1 MQFQIDQL
9 HFAAPSLF
17 LWLGVLLVLAIGFFS
32 WTAFRRATRPVRTG
46 LLELLRF
53 LIAALVLVLLLQPEY
68 HRVLDP
74 TQEPEVVILADS
86 SGSMATV
93 DTAEDPEDSRSK
105 IVARSAVA
113 QKILESEFYLPLLED
128 GKTTVNIE
136 TFGTASSETE
146 EDSAAVQTGTN
157 LGEALSGLLENRPNL
172 RSVVLLSDGD
182 WNEGNPPV
190 TAAQK
195 YRLRDIPIFS
205 VPLGSEIRLPDL
217 ELVSVS
223 APTYGI
229 VGENVQ
235 IPFTVRSS
243 LDRDLRTI
251 IRLRDSEGREV
262 TKELTIPA
270 RSTVYESV
278 LYRLQEE
285 GSSTLTLTLPP
296 ANGELLPD
304 NNSRSFTLSGKP
316 EDIRVLVIET
326 LPRWEYRFIRNALSR
341 DPGVKVDCLLLH
353 PKLGVGDGP
362 NYISEFPEE
371 TEKLQKYDVVFLGD
385 IGIGDD
391 QLTLEQAELLK
402 GLVENLASG
411 LVFIPGSQGNWQSL
425 LDSPLGD
432 LMPVLLDDKQPSGHA
447 EGTASPLELTSEGRS
462 SLLTM
467 LADSEDQNPQVWSS
481 LPGFFWHA
489 PVVRA
494 KSGTE
499 VLAVHSNRRND
510 YGRIPLLVTNRVGSG
525 KVLFLGHDSAWR
537 WRRGVEDLYH
547 YRFWGQVAR
556 WMSYQRNIAT
566 DQRIRLYF
574 SPERPKPGDRVTVV
588 ANVFDAN
595 GAPVREG
602 PIPLEL
608 TEPSGKTTRIEL
620 EAAEE
625 NNQWGTFSA
634 RFKVTQAGEW
644 ALNAFLPD
652 EEGSSPQ
659 LTTTLLA
666 QDELLEKVGQ
676 PAKLDVLDEIA
687 TISRGK
693 VTRGGDLSQL
703 LRELQLLPTPTPQV
717 IPFRLWAHPV
727 AAILLV
733 ILLGLF
739 WTGRKLNGTF

>member
-1 MQFQIDQL
+1 MQFQINQL
-9 HFAAPSLF
+9 HFAAPSIFVWLGLLF
-17 LWLGVLLVLAIGFFS
+17 LAAIGFYCF
-32 WTAFRRATRPVRTG
+32 TAFRRAARPVRTG

-53 LIAALVLVLLLQPEY
+53 LIAALVVLLLLQPEY
-68 HRVLDP
+68 HRVLNP
-74 TQEPEVVILADS
+74 TEEPEIVILADT
-86 SGSMATV
+86 SGSMMTV
-93 DTAEDPEDSRSK
+93 DAKSDPESARPEITPRS
-105 IVARSAVA
+105 ILA
-113 QKILESEFYLPLLED
+113 QSVLESEFYLPLLED

-136 TFGTASSETE
+136 TFGSPPENPE
-146 EDSAAVQTGTN
+146 PGIQTGTN
-157 LGEALSGLLENRPNL
+157 LEAALSNLLENRPNL

-182 WNEGNPPV
+182 WNQGKPPV

-195 YRLRDIPIFS
+195 YRLRDVPIFT
-205 VPLGSEIRLPDL
+205 VPIGSETRLPDL
-217 ELVSVS
+217 ELVAVS

-251 IRLRDSEGREV
+251 VRLRDSSGNEIS
-262 TKELTIPA
+262 KDLTIPA
-270 RSTVYESV
+270 RSTVYESI
-278 LYRLQEE
+278 LYRLQKE
-285 GSSTLTLTLPP
+285 GSNTLTLTLPP

-353 PKLGVGDGP
+353 PKLGAGDGP
-362 NYISEFPEE
+362 DYIKEFPEKPE
-371 TEKLQKYDVVFLGD
+371 DLQKYDVIFLGD
-385 IGIGDD
+385 IGIGEG
-391 QLTLEQAELLK
+391 QLTIEQADLLK

-425 LDSPLGD
+425 IESPLGD
-432 LMPVLLDDKQPSGHA
+432 LLPVLLDDKQPNGFA
-447 EGTASPLELTSEGRS
+447 EASAAPLELTSEGRS

-467 LADSEDQNPQVWSS
+467 LADSEDQNPSVWSS

-574 SPERPKPGDRVTVV
+574 SPERPKPGDKVTLT

-595 GAPVREG
+595 GAPLKEG

-608 TEPSGKTTRIEL
+608 TQPSGKTTRIEL
-620 EAAEE
+620 KAEQAD
-625 NNQWGTFSA
+625 NTWGTFST
-634 RFKVTQAGEW
+634 RFTVTQPGEW
-644 ALNAFLPD
+644 TIDAFLPGESRD
-652 EEGSSPQ
+652 TPQ
-659 LTTTLLA
+659 LSTVILA
-666 QDELLEKVGQ
+666 QDEQLEKIGQ
-676 PAKLDVLDEIA
+676 PAKIDVLSELSS
-687 TISRGK
+687 ISRGN
-693 VTRGGDLSQL
+693 VATTADLPGL
-703 LRELQLLPTPTPQV
+703 LKDLQLLPTPRPQV
-717 IPFRLWAHPV
+717 IPLRLWAHPFV
-727 AAILLV
+727 AIFLI

>member
-17 LWLGVLLVLAIGFFS
+17 IWLGLLLLTAIGVYC
-32 WTAFRRATRPVRTG
+32 WMAFRRATRPVRTG

-53 LIAALVLVLLLQPEY
+53 LIATLVVVLLLQPEY
-68 HRVLDP
+68 HRVLNP
-74 TQEPEVVILADS
+74 TEEPEIVILADTT
-86 SGSMATV
+86 GSMTTV
-93 DTAEDPEDSRSK
+93 DAPDDPESARPTILSRSML
-105 IVARSAVA
+105 A
-113 QKILESEFYLPLLED
+113 QQVLESEFYLPLLED

-136 TFGTASSETE
+136 TFGAPP
-146 EDSAAVQTGTN
+146 EDPEPGTQTGTD
-157 LGEALSGLLENRPNL
+157 LEGALADLLENRPNL
-172 RSVVLLSDGD
+172 RSIVLLSDGD
-182 WNEGNPPV
+182 WNQGKPPV

-195 YRLRDIPIFS
+195 YRLRDIPIFT
-205 VPLGSEIRLPDL
+205 VPIGSKTRLPDL
-217 ELVSVS
+217 ELLSVS

-251 IRLRDSEGREV
+251 VRLRSSDGDEIS
-262 TKELTIPA
+262 KDLTIPA
-270 RSTVYESV
+270 RSTVYESI
-278 LYRLQEE
+278 LYRLQKE
-285 GSSTLTLTLPP
+285 GSNTLALTLPP
-296 ANGELLPD
+296 ASGELIPD

-316 EDIRVLVIET
+316 ENIRVLVVET

-353 PKLGVGDGP
+353 PKLGAGDGP
-362 NYISEFPEE
+362 DYIREFPEKPE
-371 TEKLQKYDVVFLGD
+371 ELQKYDVIFLGD
-385 IGIGDD
+385 IGIGEN
-391 QLTLEQAELLK
+391 QLTTEQTELLK
-402 GLVENLASG
+402 GLVENQASG

-425 LDSPLGD
+425 MSSPLGD
-432 LMPVLLDDKQPSGHA
+432 LMPVLLDDKQPNGYS
-447 EGTASPLELTSEGRS
+447 ESTASPLELTSEGRS

-467 LADSEDQNPQVWSS
+467 LADSEDQNPAVWSS

-489 PVVRA
+489 PVLRA

-574 SPERPKPGDRVTVV
+574 SPERPKPGDKVTLT

-595 GAPVREG
+595 GAPLREG

-608 TEPSGKTTRIEL
+608 TQPSGKTTRIEL
-620 EAAEE
+620 KAAEAD
-625 NNQWGTFSA
+625 NTWGTFST
-634 RFKVTQAGEW
+634 RFTVDQAGQW
-644 ALNAFLPD
+644 TIDAYLPGESTD
-652 EEGSSPQ
+652 TPQ
-659 LTTTLLA
+659 LSTIILA
-666 QDELLEKVGQ
+666 QDEQLEKVGQ
-676 PAKLDVLDEIA
+676 PAKLDVLSELA

-693 VTRGGDLSQL
+693 VATSADLPGL
-703 LRELQLLPTPTPQV
+703 LKELQLLPTPNPQV
-717 IPFRLWAHPV
+717 IPLRLWAHP
-727 AAILLV
+727 AAAVLLIV
-733 ILLGLF
+733 LLALF

>member
-1 MQFQIDQL
+1 M
-9 HFAAPSLF
+9 
-17 LWLGVLLVLAIGFFS
+17 
-32 WTAFRRATRPVRTG
+32 TAFRRALRPVRTG

-53 LIAALVLVLLLQPEY
+53 LIAALVVVLLLQPEY
-68 HRVLDP
+68 HRVLNP
-74 TQEPEVVILADS
+74 AEEPEIVILADTT
-86 SGSMATV
+86 GSMMTV
-93 DTAEDPEDSRSK
+93 DASEDSDSSRPDIIPRS
-105 IVARSAVA
+105 VLA
-113 QKILESEFYLPLLED
+113 QKVLESEFYLPLLED

-136 TFGTASSETE
+136 TFGSDPENIEPGT
-146 EDSAAVQTGTN
+146 QTGTD
-157 LGEALSGLLENRPNL
+157 LEAALADLLENRPNL

-182 WNEGNPPV
+182 WNQGKPPV

-195 YRLRDIPIFS
+195 YRLRDVPIFS
-205 VPLGSEIRLPDL
+205 VPIGSETRLPDL
-217 ELVSVS
+217 ELLAVS

-235 IPFTVRSS
+235 IPFTIRSS

-251 IRLRDSEGREV
+251 VRLRDSSGNEIS
-262 TKELTIPA
+262 KDLTIPA
-270 RSTVYESV
+270 RSTIYESI
-278 LYRLQEE
+278 LYRLQKE
-285 GSSTLTLTLPP
+285 GSNTLTLTLPP
-296 ANGELLPD
+296 ASGELLPD

-316 EDIRVLVIET
+316 EDIRVLVIDT

-353 PKLGVGDGP
+353 PKLGAGDGP
-362 NYISEFPEE
+362 DYIKEFPEK
-371 TEKLQKYDVVFLGD
+371 TEDLQKYDVVFLGD
-385 IGIGDD
+385 IGVGEG
-391 QLTLEQAELLK
+391 QLTTEQCQLLK

-425 LDSPLGD
+425 IESPLGD
-432 LMPVLLDDKQPSGHA
+432 LLPVLLDEKQPSGYA
-447 EGTASPLELTSEGRS
+447 EATASPLELTSEGRS

-467 LADSEDQNPQVWSS
+467 LADSEDQNPAVWSS

-489 PVVRA
+489 PVLRA

-574 SPERPKPGDRVTVV
+574 SPERPKPGDKVTLT

-595 GAPVREG
+595 GAPLKEG

-608 TEPSGKTTRIEL
+608 TEPSVKTTRIEL
-620 EAAEE
+620 KATEAD
-625 NNQWGTFSA
+625 NTWGTFST
-634 RFKVTQAGEW
+634 RFTVTQPGEW
-644 ALNAFLPD
+644 TIDAFLPG
-652 EEGSSPQ
+652 ESREAPQ
-659 LTTTLLA
+659 LSTVILA
-666 QDELLEKVGQ
+666 QDEQLEKIGQ
-676 PAKLDVLDEIA
+676 PAKLDLLSELSS
-687 TISRGK
+687 ISRGK
-693 VTRGGDLSQL
+693 VATAADLPGL
-703 LRELQLLPTPTPQV
+703 LKELQLLPTPRPQV
-717 IPFRLWAHPV
+717 IPLRLWAHPV
-727 AAILLV
+727 AAILLIV
-733 ILLGLF
+733 LLGIF